1 MAASCRR
8 FSRLAVLLSR
18 RKPVRWH
25 ENLTGGRV
33 HSCIG
38 NGKMLARTL
47 AEFIMKHIYRDS
59 SRGGH
64 SSTRRNSRGYNLSML
79 KTVGD
84 RVPHCQTAGDPMT
97 VTKSSWLC
105 RIQIYT
111 VLKPHL
117 HPVTIL
123 SMVLIGVTTLCSSL
137 KWNWLA
143 SVEISTFHRA
153 VPAHWPSSCRSDLQ
167 FFQQGACVECLG
179 IRLVQCHI

>member
-8 FSRLAVLLSR
+8 FSRLAVLLGR

-38 NGKMLARTL
+38 NGKMLARTS
-47 AEFIMKHIYRDS
+47 AEFIMKHIYRDPVAS

-64 SSTRRNSRGYNLSML
+64 FSRRRNSRGYNLSMS

-84 RVPHCQTAGDPMT
+84 RVPHCQTAGDSVT

-105 RIQIYT
+105 TDIYSIKAT
-111 VLKPHL
+111 PTSGHNSKYGAYWSD
-117 HPVTIL
+117 HPLFIIEMKL
-123 SMVLIGVTTLCSSL
+123 
-137 KWNWLA
+137 WLA
-143 SVEISTFHRA
+143 SIEISTFHRA
-153 VPAHWPSSCRSDLQ
+153 VPAHWPSSCLPDLQ
-167 FFQQGACVECLG
+167 FFQQGACVEGLG
-179 IRLVQCHI
+179 IRLV